1 MEKNLQHSKGVY
13 GKVISSSIA
22 GNLLEWFDFALYG
35 YMAPFIAPKFFPNE
49 SKLAATLSVFAVF
62 AVGYFARPVGA
73 LVLGRVGDKIG
84 RRTLL
89 FISIMILG
97 LSSCAIGLLPTFETI
112 GVFAPVLLVILRL
125 AQGFSVGGEYT
136 GSMTYTSEFSMRK
149 MRGFIS
155 SFSTT
160 GTMLGILLASG
171 AAWSTRMI
179 LGDAVLADWGW
190 RIPFLFGIIVAFFGA
205 MIRRSIPETKD
216 IHSECYVST
225 GEKTVL
231 VVLKKYWKDIVKIIG
246 IVTGANVA
254 LYIVFVYAV
263 DFSIDRLGSSNVEI
277 MNSIGLA
284 ITIPTTVIGGWLSD
298 KYGRKKISLIT
309 NLFIIIISIPVLY
322 MCLFFDSTFMDANI
336 GYQYIFLAGQILMAI
351 PIGLV
356 LGVQGAMVAELLPKD
371 VRCTVFSVAY
381 SLAMAL
387 FASTSPMVAA
397 WMLHLTNDA
406 ILPALYIMLWVVIA
420 VICIVRSPETVGKE
434 IN

>member
-1 MEKNLQHSKGVY
+1 MNSTSGHSIGTY
-13 GKVISSSIA
+13 SKVITSSIV

-62 AVGYFARPVGA
+62 AVGYLARPIGA

-84 RRTLL
+84 RRALL
-89 FISIMILG
+89 YISIMILG
-97 LSSCAIGLLPTFETI
+97 LSSCAIGLLPTYETI
-112 GVFAPVLLVILRL
+112 GVFAPILLVLLRL

-155 SFSTT
+155 SFATT

-171 AAWSTRMI
+171 AAWGTRMV
-179 LGDAVLADWGW
+179 LGDEVLADWGW
-190 RIPFLFGIIVAFFGA
+190 RVPFLFGIIVAFFGV
-205 MIRRSIPETKD
+205 MIRRHIPETKD
-216 IHSECYVST
+216 IHSESYVST
-225 GEKTVL
+225 SEKSIL
-231 VVLKKYWKDIVKIIG
+231 IVLKKYWKEMAKIIC

-263 DFSIDRLGSSNVEI
+263 DFSISRLGSSNVEI

-284 ITIPTTVIGGWLSD
+284 ITIPTTILGGWLSD
-298 KYGRKKISLIT
+298 KYGRRKISIIT
-309 NLFIIIISIPVLY
+309 NGIIILLAIPVLY
-322 MCLFFDSTFMDANI
+322 MCLFFDSGFLNLNI
-336 GYQYIFLAGQILMAI
+336 GFQYIFLTGQVLMAI

-387 FASTSPMVAA
+387 FAGTSPMVAA
-397 WMLHLTNDA
+397 WMIHLTNNA
-406 ILPALYIMLWVVIA
+406 LLPALYIIFWVFLA
-420 VICIVRSPETVGKE
+420 VVSVVRSPETVGKE